1 MSVDNISNMPFQVK
15 KDKETGGYKL
25 WNKDKKT
32 FAKKTF
38 KDKATAEKMK
48 AVYDNFSYGK
58 KRKVEP
64 SKEE

>member
-1 MSVDNISNMPFQVK
+1 MGFEEK

-38 KDKATAEKMK
+38 DTREKAEKMK
-48 AVYDNFSYGK
+48 TVYDNFSYGK